1 MTAELLKLAGSIAAI
16 LFIAWLAR
24 FLRLG
29 GDVRIRSEEQARE
42 IANETCCGFD
52 PVEIAI
58 DKAGIAALLR
68 DAEGDVPAVLLG
80 DGRQVDAH
88 AGQIDVSLA
97 LEQAAVDDAAAHGGV
112 LFAQHL
118 QIDQTVVHGDLV
130 PHRHRLDETLVVDV
144 DGTLLDVVRA
154 GFLHGTMLVP
164 QAVLLEL
171 QGLADA
177 AERSRKSQ
185 SSSSSGSRAL

>member
-16 LFIAWLAR
+16 LFIAWFAR

-68 DAEGDVPAVLLG
+68 DAEGRHLLVRRHG
-80 DGRQVDAH
+80 VQWAGRLLD
-88 AGQIDVSLA
+88 
-97 LEQAAVDDAAAHGGV
+97 
-112 LFAQHL
+112 
-118 QIDQTVVHGDLV
+118 
-130 PHRHRLDETLVVDV
+130 RHNDSRLDKNFLTVGTGEKTFGSVTLNL
-144 DGTLLDVVRA
+144 GSQASHWAA
-154 GFLHGTMLVP
+154 GLRHL
-164 QAVLLEL
+164 
-171 QGLADA
+171 
-177 AERSRKSQ
+177 KI
-185 SSSSSGSRAL
+185 

>member
-1 MTAELLKLAGSIAAI
+1 VTAELLKLAGSIAAI

-68 DAEGDVPAVLLG
+68 DAEGRHLLVRRHG
-80 DGRQVDAH
+80 VKWAGRLLD
-88 AGQIDVSLA
+88 
-97 LEQAAVDDAAAHGGV
+97 
-112 LFAQHL
+112 
-118 QIDQTVVHGDLV
+118 
-130 PHRHRLDETLVVDV
+130 RHNDSRLDQNFLTVGTGEKTFGSATLNL
-144 DGTLLDVVRA
+144 GSQASHWAA
-154 GFLHGTMLVP
+154 GLRHL
-164 QAVLLEL
+164 
-171 QGLADA
+171 
-177 AERSRKSQ
+177 KI
-185 SSSSSGSRAL
+185 

>member
-1 MTAELLKLAGSIAAI
+1 VTAELLKLAGSIAAI

-68 DAEGDVPAVLLG
+68 DAEGRHLLVRRHG
-80 DGRQVDAH
+80 VQWAGRLLD
-88 AGQIDVSLA
+88 
-97 LEQAAVDDAAAHGGV
+97 
-112 LFAQHL
+112 
-118 QIDQTVVHGDLV
+118 
-130 PHRHRLDETLVVDV
+130 RHNDSRLDKNFLTVGTGEKTFGSVTLNL
-144 DGTLLDVVRA
+144 GSQASHWAA
-154 GFLHGTMLVP
+154 GLRNL
-164 QAVLLEL
+164 
-171 QGLADA
+171 
-177 AERSRKSQ
+177 KI
-185 SSSSSGSRAL
+185 